1 MRTVNMYE
9 IGETVTVEAEI
20 VDRKAERDGIK
31 YAVKVRKAW
40 YTEDELTACEDNN
53 NQE

>member
-40 YTEDELTACEDNN
+40 YTEEELTACESDTE
-53 NQE
+53 QG